1 MSIRNQICIALVLI
15 FLGCLLVNVSRA
27 AEKVPQIP
35 ANASSAQVDAILAG
49 MSDQQVRALLIEEL
63 RKEAA
68 ASATTKKD
76 KNLALTFNARLSR
89 VHDRFE
95 YLFGDAAQTAQG
107 IPDVVFKA
115 VSGSGK
121 VPMANLARGIAL
133 LTFVWIAVR
142 LLYRRKTQRLRKIIE
157 TTPKEWGFFKKVLR
171 LCLRAGLDL
180 LGILLSSV
188 VILGLYLVYYEQ
200 SSAAKPIIASWFIAV
215 LLVDLVGLVSR
226 FVLVPKAEG
235 LRYLPLSNETAL
247 TIYKW
252 TQWISRIG
260 ALGLLISFLILLQ
273 GEAER
278 WYLLALAITS
288 FVVVC
293 GISLLIIWEAKN
305 GTEALRE
312 NAQEGSLRY
321 QIAGIWHIMLVTALI
336 LGWLCWL
343 IVLMVRGSSAVIPAI
358 ATLLSVPTYCIANWL
373 AQQLVDCMS
382 GMSLTSDG
390 DVVAG
395 TGCAKK
401 ESTPEQPAE
410 GDASVEQPSAVKNAS
425 STEQVPEFIDEQ
437 PTEQLTE
444 QPIELADETEH
455 EEVYS
460 THVSTAARFRDI
472 LRGSFRVGIFLLLL
486 MGLLFV
492 WGVPVRVGLDTA
504 RSFIGILF
512 TVVVSYIVWALISV
526 AIERKISGHRADGGG
541 SGGEGGSAGG
551 DRFATLLQLFRK
563 FLFGFLLIVVSL
575 IILSSLGID
584 ITPLLAG
591 ASVFGLAIGFGAQ
604 TLVKDII
611 SGIFFLMDDAFRVND
626 YIQVG
631 NSMGT
636 VEEISIRAL
645 KLRHPRGS
653 LFIVPFGTIGFVT
666 NMSRGFAI
674 MKLPYLVPFDT
685 DVNKIKKIMK
695 RINKEVREDPALDAL
710 LLDDIKS
717 QGVKSIEQ
725 YGLRMR
731 VKFMTVPG
739 GQWSIRKIVYD
750 KMRKIFKEEGIEF
763 ARPTVGVHVPEGADL
778 TPEEIKDLSAAAQNM
793 ADENAAAAKAKGTK

>member
-1 MSIRNQICIALVLI
+1 MSIRNQICIALILI
-15 FLGCLLVNVSRA
+15 FLGYLLVNVSRA
-27 AEKVPQIP
+27 AETVPKIP

-49 MSDQQVRALLIEEL
+49 MSDEQVRALLIEEL
-63 RKEAA
+63 RKEAEA
-68 ASATTKKD
+68 AAATKKD
-76 KNLALTFNARLSR
+76 KNIAMTFNARLSR
-89 VHDRFE
+89 MHDRFE
-95 YLFGDAAQTAQG
+95 YLFGDAAQTAQD

-121 VPMANLARGIAL
+121 VPLVNLASGIIM
-133 LTFVWIAVR
+133 LTFVWVAVR
-142 LLYRRKTQRLRKIIE
+142 LLYRRKTKHLRQLIE
-157 TTPKEWGFFKKVLR
+157 ITPKEWGFFKKVLR

-180 LGILLSSV
+180 LGIMLSSV
-188 VILGLYLVYYEQ
+188 VILGLYLIYFEQ
-200 SSAAKPIIASWFIAV
+200 SSAAKPIIASWFITV
-215 LLVDLVGLVSR
+215 VLVDLVGLVSR

-235 LRYLPLSNETAL
+235 LRYLPLANETAM
-247 TIYKW
+247 TIYRW

-278 WYLLALAITS
+278 WYLLSLAITS
-288 FVVVC
+288 FFVVC
-293 GISLLIIWEAKN
+293 GISLLIVWEAKS
-305 GTEALRE
+305 GTETLRE
-312 NAQEGSLRY
+312 YAEVGSLRY
-321 QIAGIWHIMLVTALI
+321 QIAGIWHIMLITALF

-343 IVLMVRGSSAVIPAI
+343 VVLMVRGSSAVIPAI
-358 ATLLSVPTYCIANWL
+358 ATILSVPTYCILNWL

-382 GMSLTSDG
+382 GMSLKPDCA
-390 DVVAG
+390 VKEAVA
-395 TGCAKK
+395 
-401 ESTPEQPAE
+401 EQSKE
-410 GDASVEQPSAVKNAS
+410 GDATTEQASAVKDAS
-425 STEQVPEFIDEQ
+425 STEQV
-437 PTEQLTE
+437 T
-444 QPIELADETEH
+444 ELADEKEH
-455 EEVYS
+455 QEVPEEEVHS
-460 THVSTAARFRDI
+460 THVPTDVRFRNV
-472 LRGSFRVGIFLLLL
+472 LRVSFRIGIFLLLV

-492 WGVPVRVGLDTA
+492 WGVPVRLGLDTA

-512 TVVVSYIVWALISV
+512 TVVVAYIVWALISV
-526 AIERKISGHRADGGG
+526 AIEQKISGHSVEAAD
-541 SGGEGGSAGG
+541 SGGEGGGAGG

-563 FLFGFLLIVVSL
+563 FLFGFLLIVVFL

-631 NSMGT
+631 ESMGT

-685 DVNKIKKIMK
+685 DVKKIKKIMK

-763 ARPTVGVHVPEGADL
+763 ARPTVGVHVPDGADL
-778 TPEEIKDLSAAAQNM
+778 TPEEIKDLSAAAQNI
-793 ADENAAAAKAKGTK
+793 ADENAAAAAKAKGTK

>member
-1 MSIRNQICIALVLI
+1 MSIRNQICIALILI

-27 AEKVPQIP
+27 AENVPEIP

-49 MSDQQVRALLIEEL
+49 MSDEQVRALLIEEL
-63 RKEAA
+63 RKEAEAA
-68 ASATTKKD
+68 ASTKKD
-76 KNLALTFNARLSR
+76 KNLALTFNARLAR

-95 YLFGDAAQTAQG
+95 YLFGDAAQTAQD

-121 VPMANLARGIAL
+121 VPMVNLARGIVL

-171 LCLRAGLDL
+171 LFLRAGLDL
-180 LGILLSSV
+180 LGIMLSSV
-188 VILGLYLVYYEQ
+188 VILGLYLVYFEQ

-235 LRYLPLSNETAL
+235 LRYLPLSNKTAL

-293 GISLLIIWEAKN
+293 GISLLIIWESKN
-305 GTEALRE
+305 GTESLRE
-312 NAQEGSLRY
+312 NAQVGSLRY
-321 QIAGIWHIMLVTALI
+321 QVAGIWHIMLITALF

-343 IVLMVRGSSAVIPAI
+343 VVLMVRGSSAVIPAI
-358 ATLLSVPTYCIANWL
+358 ATLLSVPTYCILNWL

-382 GMSLTSDG
+382 GMSLKSG
-390 DVVAG
+390 DVVM
-395 TGCAKK
+395 GCAEK

-410 GDASVEQPSAVKNAS
+410 GSAGPEEPSAVKDVS
-425 STEQVPEFIDEQ
+425 STEN
-437 PTEQLTE
+437 LTE
-444 QPIELADETEH
+444 QTTEVADEKEYEDGTE
-455 EEVYS
+455 EEVHS
-460 THVSTAARFRDI
+460 THVSTDERFRNI
-472 LRGSFRVGIFLLLL
+472 LRVGFRVGIFLLLF

-512 TVVVSYIVWALISV
+512 TVVVAYIVWALISV
-526 AIERKISGHRADGGG
+526 AIEQKISGHSTDAAE
-541 SGGEGGSAGG
+541 SGGEGGGVGG

-626 YIQVG
+626 YIEVG

-653 LFIVPFGTIGFVT
+653 LFIIPFGTISFVA

-763 ARPTVGVHVPEGADL
+763 ARPTVGVHVPDGADL
-778 TPEEIKDLSAAAQNM
+778 TPEEIKDLSAAAQNV
-793 ADENAAAAKAKGTK
+793 ADENSAAAAAKAKGTK

>member
-1 MSIRNQICIALVLI
+1 MSIRNQICIALILI

-27 AEKVPQIP
+27 AEKVPEIP

-49 MSDQQVRALLIEEL
+49 MSDEQVRALLIEEL
-63 RKEAA
+63 RKEAEAA
-68 ASATTKKD
+68 ASTKND
-76 KNLALTFNARLSR
+76 KNIALTFNARLAR

-95 YLFGDAAQTAQG
+95 YLFGDAAQTAQD

-121 VPMANLARGIAL
+121 VPMVNLARGIVL

-171 LCLRAGLDL
+171 LFLRAGLDL
-180 LGILLSSV
+180 LGIMLSSV
-188 VILGLYLVYYEQ
+188 VILGLYLVYFEQ

-235 LRYLPLSNETAL
+235 LRYLPLSNKTAL

-293 GISLLIIWEAKN
+293 GISLLIIWESKN
-305 GTEALRE
+305 GTESLRE
-312 NAQEGSLRY
+312 NAQVGSLRY
-321 QIAGIWHIMLVTALI
+321 QVAGIWHIMLITALF

-343 IVLMVRGSSAVIPAI
+343 VVLMVRGSSAVIPAI
-358 ATLLSVPTYCIANWL
+358 ATLLSVPTYCILNWL

-382 GMSLTSDG
+382 GMSLKSG
-390 DVVAG
+390 DVVM
-395 TGCAKK
+395 GCAEK

-410 GDASVEQPSAVKNAS
+410 GSAGPEEPSAVKDVS
-425 STEQVPEFIDEQ
+425 STEN
-437 PTEQLTE
+437 LTE
-444 QPIELADETEH
+444 QTTEVADEKEYEDGTE
-455 EEVYS
+455 EEVHS
-460 THVSTAARFRDI
+460 THVSTDERFRNI
-472 LRGSFRVGIFLLLL
+472 LRVGFRVGIFLLLF

-512 TVVVSYIVWALISV
+512 TVVVAYIVWALISV
-526 AIERKISGHRADGGG
+526 AIEQKISGHSADAAE
-541 SGGEGGSAGG
+541 SGGEGGGVGG

-626 YIQVG
+626 YIEVG

-653 LFIVPFGTIGFVT
+653 LFIIPFGTISFVA

-763 ARPTVGVHVPEGADL
+763 ARPTVGVHVPDGADL
-778 TPEEIKDLSAAAQNM
+778 TPEEIKDLSAAAQNV
-793 ADENAAAAKAKGTK
+793 ADENSAAAAAKAKGTK

>member
-1 MSIRNQICIALVLI
+1 MSIRNQICIALILI

-27 AEKVPQIP
+27 AETVPQIP
-35 ANASSAQVDAILAG
+35 ANATSAQVDAILAG
-49 MSDQQVRALLIEEL
+49 MSDEQVRALLIEEL

-68 ASATTKKD
+68 ASVTAKKD
-76 KNLALTFNARLSR
+76 KNFALTFNARLSR

-95 YLFGDAAQTAQG
+95 YLFGDAAQTAQD

-180 LGILLSSV
+180 LGIMLSSV

-278 WYLLALAITS
+278 WYLLSLAITS
-288 FVVVC
+288 FFVVC
-293 GISLLIIWEAKN
+293 GISLLIIWESKK

-312 NAQEGSLRY
+312 NAQVGSLRY
-321 QIAGIWHIMLVTALI
+321 QVAGIWHIMLITGLV

-343 IVLMVRGSSAVIPAI
+343 VVLMVRGSSAVIPAI
-358 ATLLSVPTYCIANWL
+358 ATLLSVPTYCILNWL

-382 GMSLTSDG
+382 GMSLKPEEESVAKDG
-390 DVVAG
+390 C
-395 TGCAKK
+395 TEK
-401 ESTPEQPAE
+401 ESVPEEPIE
-410 GDASVEQPSAVKNAS
+410 GDAPPEQASAVQDMS
-425 STEQVPEFIDEQ
+425 FTEQA
-437 PTEQLTE
+437 TE
-444 QPIELADETEH
+444 QPIAEEH
-455 EEVYS
+455 EGTIEEVHS
-460 THVSTAARFRDI
+460 THASTATRFRDI
-472 LRGSFRVGIFLLLL
+472 LRVSFRVGIFLLLF

-492 WGVPVRVGLDTA
+492 WGVPVRLGLDTA

-512 TVVVSYIVWALISV
+512 TVVVAYIIWALISV
-526 AIERKISGHRADGGG
+526 AIERKISGHNVEEAE
-541 SGGEGGSAGG
+541 SGGEGGGAGG

-563 FLFGFLLIVVSL
+563 FLFGFLLIVVFL

-793 ADENAAAAKAKGTK
+793 ADEDAAAAAKAKGKK

>member
-1 MSIRNQICIALVLI
+1 MSIRNQIFVALVLI
-15 FLGCLLVNVSRA
+15 LLGCLLVNVSKA

-35 ANASSAQVDAILAG
+35 AHASSAQVDAILAG
-49 MSDQQVRALLIEEL
+49 MSDEQVRALLIEEL
-63 RKEAA
+63 RKEAVE
-68 ASATTKKD
+68 SHATKGD
-76 KNLALTFNARLSR
+76 KNIALTFNAMLAR

-95 YLFGDAAQTAQG
+95 YLFGDAAQTAKD

-121 VPMANLARGIAL
+121 VPMMRLARGIAV
-133 LTFVWIAVR
+133 LTLVWICVR

-157 TTPKEWGFFKKVLR
+157 NTPVEWGFFKKGLR
-171 LCLRAGLDL
+171 LCMRAGLDL
-180 LGILLSSV
+180 LGIVFSSV
-188 VILGLYLVYYEQ
+188 VILGLYLFYYEH
-200 SSAAKPIIASWFIAV
+200 SSAAKPIIVSWFIAV
-215 LLVDLVGLVSR
+215 LLVDFVGLLAR

-235 LRYLPLSNETAL
+235 LRYLPLSNETAMTVYQWIL
-247 TIYKW
+247 
-252 TQWISRIG
+252 WISRIG

-278 WYLLALAITS
+278 WYLLSLAVTS

-293 GISLLIIWEAKN
+293 GISLLIVWEARN
-305 GTEALRE
+305 GTEALRR
-312 NAQEGSLRY
+312 NATPGSLRF
-321 QIAGIWHIMLVTALI
+321 QLAGIWHVMLVTGLF
-336 LGWLCWL
+336 LGWIFWL
-343 IVLMVRGSSAVIPAI
+343 IILMVRGSGAVIPAI
-358 ATLLSVPTYCIANWL
+358 ATILAVPVYCIANWL

-382 GMSLTSDG
+382 SLALQTE
-390 DVVAG
+390 
-395 TGCAKK
+395 GCHLIEGEGEKK
-401 ESTPEQPAE
+401 DTPAESTVHEDMQPEQASQISDSTGTESARENVSDPAE
-410 GDASVEQPSAVKNAS
+410 PSQHPLQ
-425 STEQVPEFIDEQ
+425 TPHI
-437 PTEQLTE
+437 T
-444 QPIELADETEH
+444 
-455 EEVYS
+455 
-460 THVSTAARFRDI
+460 TAMRFRNMLKI
-472 LRGSFRVGIFLLLL
+472 SFRIGIFLLLF
-486 MGLLFV
+486 MGLLYV
-492 WGVPVRVGLDTA
+492 WGVPVRMGLDTA

-512 TVVVSYIVWALISV
+512 TIVVAYIVWALINV
-526 AIERKISGHRADGGG
+526 AIERKISGHAADSEGD
-541 SGGEGGSAGG
+541 SGNAGG
-551 DRFATLLQLFRK
+551 DRFATLLHLFRK
-563 FLFGFLLIVVSL
+563 FLFGFLLVVVSL

-626 YIQVG
+626 YIQIG

-653 LFIVPFGTIGFVT
+653 LFTIPFGTISFVT

-739 GQWSIRKIVYD
+739 GQWSIRKVVYE

-778 TPEEIKDLSAAAQNM
+778 TPEQTRDLSAAAQNM
-793 ADENAAAAKAKGTK
+793 ADEAATAEAKAKGTT

>member
-1 MSIRNQICIALVLI
+1 MSIRNQICIALILI

-27 AEKVPQIP
+27 AETVPQIP
-35 ANASSAQVDAILAG
+35 PNASSAQVDAILAG
-49 MSDQQVRALLIEEL
+49 MSDEQVRALLIGEL
-63 RKEAA
+63 RKEAEA
-68 ASATTKKD
+68 AAATKKD
-76 KNLALTFNARLSR
+76 KNIAMTFNARLSR
-89 VHDRFE
+89 LHDRFE
-95 YLFGDAAQTAQG
+95 YLFGDAAQTAQD

-121 VPMANLARGIAL
+121 VPMTNLARGIVL

-142 LLYRRKTQRLRKIIE
+142 LLYRRKTQRLRRIIE

-180 LGILLSSV
+180 LGIMLSSV

-200 SSAAKPIIASWFIAV
+200 SSEAKPIIVSWFIAV

-235 LRYLPLSNETAL
+235 LRYLPLSNETAM

-278 WYLLALAITS
+278 WYLLSLAITS
-288 FVVVC
+288 FIVVC
-293 GISLLIIWEAKN
+293 GISILIVWEAKN

-312 NAQEGSLRY
+312 DAQVGSLRY
-321 QIAGIWHIMLVTALI
+321 QVAGIWHIMLITALF

-343 IVLMVRGSSAVIPAI
+343 VVLMVRGSSAVIPAI
-358 ATLLSVPTYCIANWL
+358 ATILSVPTYCILNWL

-382 GMSLTSDG
+382 GMSLKP
-390 DVVAG
+390 
-395 TGCAKK
+395 GCAEK
-401 ESTPEQPAE
+401 E
-410 GDASVEQPSAVKNAS
+410 AV
-425 STEQVPEFIDEQ
+425 VEQ
-437 PTEQLTE
+437 PTEGDSSTEKASVAKDTLSAETGTE
-444 QPIELADETEH
+444 QATELADGKDHEDVTE
-455 EEVYS
+455 EEVHS
-460 THVSTAARFRDI
+460 THVSTDVRFRNV
-472 LRGSFRVGIFLLLL
+472 LRVSFRIGIFLLLF

-512 TVVVSYIVWALISV
+512 TVVVAYIVWAFISV
-526 AIERKISGHRADGGG
+526 AIEQKISGHSAEAAD
-541 SGGEGGSAGG
+541 SGGEGGGAGG

-631 NSMGT
+631 DSMGT

-778 TPEEIKDLSAAAQNM
+778 TPEEIKDLSAAAQNI
-793 ADENAAAAKAKGTK
+793 ADENAAAAAAKAKGTK

>member
-1 MSIRNQICIALVLI
+1 
-15 FLGCLLVNVSRA
+15 
-27 AEKVPQIP
+27 
-35 ANASSAQVDAILAG
+35 
-49 MSDQQVRALLIEEL
+49 
-63 RKEAA
+63 
-68 ASATTKKD
+68 
-76 KNLALTFNARLSR
+76 
-89 VHDRFE
+89 
-95 YLFGDAAQTAQG
+95 
-107 IPDVVFKA
+107 
-115 VSGSGK
+115 
-121 VPMANLARGIAL
+121 
-133 LTFVWIAVR
+133 VWIAVR
-142 LLYRRKTQRLRKIIE
+142 LLYRRKTRRLRQLIE

-171 LCLRAGLDL
+171 LFLRAGLDL
-180 LGILLSSV
+180 LGIMLSSV

-215 LLVDLVGLVSR
+215 LLVDLTGLVSR

-278 WYLLALAITS
+278 WYLLSLAITS

-293 GISLLIIWEAKN
+293 GISLLIVWEAKN

-321 QIAGIWHIMLVTALI
+321 QIAGIWHIMLITALF

-343 IVLMVRGSSAVIPAI
+343 VVLMVRGSSAVIPAI

-382 GMSLTSDG
+382 GMSLKSEG
-390 DVVAG
+390 DVVAD
-395 TGCAKK
+395 TGCAEK
-401 ESTPEQPAE
+401 ETAPEQAAE
-410 GDASVEQPSAVKNAS
+410 GDVSTDQTSAARDAS
-425 STEQVPEFIDEQ
+425 STEETSEATNEKTV
-437 PTEQLTE
+437 
-444 QPIELADETEH
+444 ADEKEH
-455 EEVYS
+455 ADGIEEVHS
-460 THVSTAARFRDI
+460 THISTPERFRNI
-472 LRGSFRVGIFLLLL
+472 LRASFRVGIFLLLF

-512 TVVVSYIVWALISV
+512 TVVVSYIIWALISV
-526 AIERKISGHRADGGG
+526 AIERKISGHNIDGSESSDG
-541 SGGEGGSAGG
+541 GGSAGG

-750 KMRKIFKEEGIEF
+750 KMREIFKEEGIEF
-763 ARPTVGVHVPEGADL
+763 ARPTVGVHVPEGSEL
-778 TPEEIKDLSAAAQNM
+778 TPEEIKDLSAAAQNIT
-793 ADENAAAAKAKGTK
+793 DENAAAAAKAKGTT

>member
-1 MSIRNQICIALVLI
+1 MSIRNQICIALILI

-27 AEKVPQIP
+27 AETVPKIP

-49 MSDQQVRALLIEEL
+49 MSDEQVRALLIEEL
-63 RKEAA
+63 RKEAEA
-68 ASATTKKD
+68 AATTKKD
-76 KNLALTFNARLSR
+76 KNIAMTFNARLAR

-95 YLFGDAAQTAQG
+95 YLFGDAAQTAQD

-121 VPMANLARGIAL
+121 VPMANLARGIVL

-180 LGILLSSV
+180 LGIMLSSV
-188 VILGLYLVYYEQ
+188 VILGLYLVYFEQ

-293 GISLLIIWEAKN
+293 GISLLIVWESKK

-312 NAQEGSLRY
+312 NAQAGSLRY
-321 QIAGIWHIMLVTALI
+321 QVAGIWHIMLITALF

-343 IVLMVRGSSAVIPAI
+343 VVLMVRGSSAVIPAI
-358 ATLLSVPTYCIANWL
+358 ATILSVPMYCILNWL

-382 GMSLTSDG
+382 GMSLKP
-390 DVVAG
+390 
-395 TGCAKK
+395 GCAEK
-401 ESTPEQPAE
+401 EVVT
-410 GDASVEQPSAVKNAS
+410 
-425 STEQVPEFIDEQ
+425 EQ
-437 PTEQLTE
+437 PTEGDATTE
-444 QPIELADETEH
+444 QASVTKDTLSAEKVPEQATELADEKEH
-455 EEVYS
+455 EGATEEEVHS
-460 THVSTAARFRDI
+460 THVSTDVRFRNV
-472 LRGSFRVGIFLLLL
+472 LRVSFRIGIFLLLF

-512 TVVVSYIVWALISV
+512 TVVVAYIVWSLISV
-526 AIERKISGHRADGGG
+526 AIEQKISGHSLEAAD
-541 SGGEGGSAGG
+541 SGGEGGGAGG

-631 NSMGT
+631 DSMGT

-778 TPEEIKDLSAAAQNM
+778 TPEEIKDLSAAAQNI
-793 ADENAAAAKAKGTK
+793 ADENAAAAAAKAKGTK